1 MVFGLNTLHAV
12 QRQQVTLAY
21 SPAESKKP
29 LGEALKEA
37 AVKASGGGI
46 AGAGAMAINVCTLM
60 WMRTTVNYQYRYGM
74 GTIEAIKHLYNDG
87 GRGLS
92 GIRRFYQG
100 VGPALF
106 QGPLSRFGDTAANAG
121 MISLWDSLEVRVLP
135 PVVRPGTP

>member
-12 QRQQVTLAY
+12 QKQHVMMAY
-21 SPAESKKP
+21 SPAEAKKP

-37 AVKASGGGI
+37 AWKASGGGL

-106 QGPLSRFGDTAANAG
+106 QGPLA
-121 MISLWDSLEVRVLP
+121 LW
-135 PVVRPGTP
+135 